1 MSALDYYTMLLR
13 ETRHAHR
20 VHIREARKW
29 RYFLR
34 DACMDEARS
43 CLRAARRYI
52 KIIREARNGD

>member
-13 ETRHAHR
+13 ETRKTHR
-20 VHIREARKW
+20 FHIREARKW
-29 RYFLR
+29 SYCLR
-34 DACMDEARS
+34 DACTEEARS